1 MKRIILIVIV
11 VHLLPMLGVFMEDS
25 NGNDKWYKYIYV
37 LGIYVLG
44 LVYFLCEYNKYLRNC
59 S

>member
-1 MKRIILIVIV
+1 MKRIIAIVII
-11 VHLLPMLGVFMEDS
+11 VHLLPMLGIFMEDV

-37 LGIYVLG
+37 LETYIVGSYMFIRQYDRFVANG
-44 LVYFLCEYNKYLRNC
+44 